1 MYGSFVNAGLITAL
15 IIIVMKSARYKSALI
30 GTLSVDSLVVKD
42 LKVEGNHEFSSDK
55 LSGTESGLT
64 QSLISLVEELKSEVE
79 ALKQKVESLSLND
92 LTDVDTIGRVEDGAF
107 IGWAESEN
115 SWVPYPEVGN

>member
-1 MYGSFVNAGLITAL
+1 
-15 IIIVMKSARYKSALI
+15 MKSARYKSALI

-55 LSGTESGLT
+55 LSGSSSATESGLT